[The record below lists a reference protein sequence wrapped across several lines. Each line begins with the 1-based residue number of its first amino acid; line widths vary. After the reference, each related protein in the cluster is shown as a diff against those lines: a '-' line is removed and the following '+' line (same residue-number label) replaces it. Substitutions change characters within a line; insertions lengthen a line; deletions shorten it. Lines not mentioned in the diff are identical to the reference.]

1 MWYNLNMRRKCG
13 IGCTNLSDF
22 GVSQGIVLRAWILS
36 YLKINGPK
44 HGYEIIS
51 GFMETFKDLAQ
62 DFTSSEM
69 GAFYKIMRLFEMEGL
84 VTSSWEISESGPA
97 RRIYTIT
104 DKGIEE
110 LKNLEERLMYSK
122 SIIETLLN
130 MIKEAKK

>member
-1 MWYNLNMRRKCG
+1 
-13 IGCTNLSDF
+13 
-22 GVSQGIVLRAWILS
+22 
-36 YLKINGPK
+36 
-44 HGYEIIS
+44 
-51 GFMETFKDLAQ
+51 
-62 DFTSSEM
+62 
-69 GAFYKIMRLFEMEGL
+69 MRLFEMEGL

-110 LKNLEERLMYSK
+110 LKNLEERLTYSK

>member
-1 MWYNLNMRRKCG
+1 MWYNLSMPRRCRK
-13 IGCTNLSDF
+13 GCANLRDL

-36 YLKINGPK
+36 YLKTNGPK

-51 GFMETFKDLAQ
+51 EFMQKFKDFAK

-97 RRIYTIT
+97 RRIYSIT
-104 DKGIEE
+104 EKGIEE
-110 LKNLEERLMYSK
+110 LKNLEEILIYSK
-122 SIIETLLN
+122 SIIETLIK
-130 MIKEAKK
+130 MIKEAKE